1 MLGIKELYI
10 LCKKWYHFKATA
22 GNVLIIMFIVNFK
35 TKIISYACA
44 CTLFSKTWIR
54 LITPIKNTIVQLG
67 IR

>member
-10 LCKKWYHFKATA
+10 LCKKWYQFKATA
-22 GNVLIIMFIVNFK
+22 GNVLIIEIVNFE

-54 LITPIKNTIVQLG
+54 LINPIKNTIVQLG